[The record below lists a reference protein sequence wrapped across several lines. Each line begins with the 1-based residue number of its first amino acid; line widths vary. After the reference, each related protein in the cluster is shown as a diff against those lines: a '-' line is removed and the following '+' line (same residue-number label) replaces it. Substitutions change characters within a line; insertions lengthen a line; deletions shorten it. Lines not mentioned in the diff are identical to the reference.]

1 MERRLLAKRPPNWGS
16 LVKSAPDSQGLRELH
31 QEPPSDPHP
40 TPEVPSWPAQER
52 AATQPLPLAMKILQN
67 WGAGGCGCSCDP
79 SGGAGLSWRKKTNF
93 ESSLGTGLDLKCQ
106 H

>member
-16 LVKSAPDSQGLRELH
+16 LVKPAPDSQGLRELH

-40 TPEVPSWPAQER
+40 HPRSAV
-52 AATQPLPLAMKILQN
+52 LASPGEGCNSAPPPGNENTAEL
-67 WGAGGCGCSCDP
+67 GGGRCGCSWDP